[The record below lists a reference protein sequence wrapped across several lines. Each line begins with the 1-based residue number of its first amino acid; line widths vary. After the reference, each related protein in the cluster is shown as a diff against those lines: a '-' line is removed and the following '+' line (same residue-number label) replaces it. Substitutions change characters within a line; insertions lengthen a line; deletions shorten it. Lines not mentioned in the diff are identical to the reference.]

1 MGEGHFAA
9 RHRAAPSWE
18 SAAAQVLGR
27 VGAELELP
35 AGTYTGRHRAA
46 SALQVQYATVL
57 AVAVLAGGLIALG
70 STALPDGAPPPAAA
84 DAPPA
89 VVAVVED
96 HGPAGYD
103 ASVYTERT
111 GDTAATRANDRSLI
125 KSQPAEDVW
134 TTPLKR
140 GAFDLTSYFGTRW
153 GVLHAGIDLAAP
165 TGTPVYAAH
174 RGTVTEAGWAGT
186 YGYLVVIDHG
196 NGVQT
201 YYAHN
206 SELVAKAGDRVEA
219 GDQISKVGNTGY
231 SLGPHSHFEVHL
243 NGRKID
249 PIPYLREHGL
259 DVAEAART
267 VYPDDSLQRG

>member
-1 MGEGHFAA
+1 MGDGHFTA
-9 RHRAAPSWE
+9 RHRAAPQWE
-18 SAAAQVLGR
+18 SAAAQVMHR
-27 VGAELELP
+27 VGADWP

-46 SALQVQYATVL
+46 SALQVQYATVI

-70 STALPDGAPPPAAA
+70 STALPDGAPPPAA
-84 DAPPA
+84 DGPPA

-96 HGPAGYD
+96 TGHAGYD
-103 ASVYTERT
+103 AATYVERT

-125 KSQPAEDVW
+125 KSQPAEEVW

-140 GAFDLTSYFGTRW
+140 KNFDLTSYFGQRW

-165 TGTPVYAAH
+165 TGTTVYAAH

-206 SELVAKAGDRVEA
+206 SALVVKPGDRVEA
-219 GDQISKVGNTGY
+219 GDPISKVGNTGY

-243 NGRKID
+243 NGKKID
-249 PIPYLREHGL
+249 PIPYLKQRGL
-259 DVAEAART
+259 DVAAAART
-267 VYPDDSLQRG
+267 VYPDDSLQPG